1 MAVHT
6 VVAASAQRAYAVAEE
21 RDLHQGIPVAG
32 ERRHGLK
39 PFRHGHPD
47 PSIDPVPKIEIGR
60 PSMQESKGE
69 VQNTGT
75 LPGSGQG
82 SVPVV
87 AEGERR
93 ERPGW
98 VEDAR
103 AGLEEPGKFL
113 AYEDGGRHMVVAI
126 TREWTRIGRS
136 LAADLRF
143 DDATVSRRHALVVNQ
158 ADGVR
163 VLDDRSLNGI
173 FVNGRR
179 VEWAPLTDGD
189 EITIGRHSLFYV
201 DTVTVPAVVAATS
214 E

>member
-1 MAVHT
+1 MQDST
-6 VVAASAQRAYAVAEE
+6 
-21 RDLHQGIPVAG
+21 RD
-32 ERRHGLK
+32 
-39 PFRHGHPD
+39 
-47 PSIDPVPKIEIGR
+47 
-60 PSMQESKGE
+60 

-75 LPGSGQG
+75 LPGAGRE

-87 AEGERR
+87 GDGERR

-103 AGLEEPGKFL
+103 AGLNEPGKYL
-113 AYEDGGRHMVVAI
+113 AYEEGGRHVVVAI
-126 TREWTRIGRS
+126 SREWTRIGRS

-179 VEWAPLTDGD
+179 VEWAPLSDGD
-189 EITIGRHSLFYV
+189 EITVGRHTLYYV
-201 DTVTVPAVVAATS
+201 DTVSVPAVAAAPAATTD
-214 E
+214 